1 MTHCSDTDGENMM
14 AMRPHCSDGR
24 SLLLGVNN
32 DWMTSFLSYLSIK
45 SICRLDI
52 AVSDTTSR
60 ATWLSILCLTNH
72 YTIDE
77 YSHSN
82 KSIRWLV
89 KRGMRLKKLTVI
101 GGDCCGDIVDGSTL
115 LGLNLSSLQYLSFL
129 FCRIGDVE
137 VSSVA
142 HGCPYLLEISL
153 SKCYEVTDKCMIEL
167 VENCHE
173 LTSIIV
179 DSSIDRAARGLPA
192 FGDTC
197 LNQITE
203 SLPDRLHI
211 SSLSKMLLVRCND
224 ITDIVVSAILH
235 KSPLLNN
242 VIFSRCRNISD
253 MSVSALAHNCPLL
266 KKISI
271 CECEKITET
280 SVLALSR
287 NCPLLEYLNLT
298 YSRITDN
305 CILALSQNCPLL
317 NEVILYG
324 CDEITDLGVSALAHN
339 CPLLYYIT
347 LAECDKITDLSVS
360 ALARNCPLL
369 SVWNCWNLSMV
380 SANCKSLACIPA
392 CCKAEWT
399 YSGVLQR
406 DIIFSASVR
415 ELMSKLLRTAC
426 TARRYSPWIA
436 CSWALASDTRI
447 GLTQEG

>member
-1 MTHCSDTDGENMM
+1 
-14 AMRPHCSDGR
+14 
-24 SLLLGVNN
+24 
-32 DWMTSFLSYLSIK
+32 
-45 SICRLDI
+45 
-52 AVSDTTSR
+52 
-60 ATWLSILCLTNH
+60 
-72 YTIDE
+72 
-77 YSHSN
+77 
-82 KSIRWLV
+82 
-89 KRGMRLKKLTVI
+89 MRLKNLTVI

-211 SSLSKMLLVRCND
+211 SSLSEMLFVTCND
-224 ITDIVVSAILH
+224 ITDIGVSAILH
-235 KSPLLNN
+235 KSPILNN
-242 VIFSRCRNISD
+242 VIFSRCSNISD

-369 SVWNCWNLSMV
+369 NYITLDECDKITDLSVSALARNCPLLSVWNCWNLSMV
-380 SANCKSLACIPA
+380 SANCK
-392 CCKAEWT
+392 
-399 YSGVLQR
+399 
-406 DIIFSASVR
+406 
-415 ELMSKLLRTAC
+415 
-426 TARRYSPWIA
+426 
-436 CSWALASDTRI
+436 
-447 GLTQEG
+447 